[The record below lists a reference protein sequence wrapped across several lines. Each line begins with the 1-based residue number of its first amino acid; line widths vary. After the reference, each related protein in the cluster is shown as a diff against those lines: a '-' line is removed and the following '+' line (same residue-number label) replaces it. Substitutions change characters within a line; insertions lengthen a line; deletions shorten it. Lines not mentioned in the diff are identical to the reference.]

1 VSETSPNSGGSQVM
15 GRAIRNHIAL
25 ILISVLVVA
34 ALAGALAAKGSSS
47 YTAIAGVLVRP
58 LDGNALSPAAMSSS
72 QQVTIG
78 MTTEAALVNSA
89 PVVAQANKTLETKLQ
104 TKVVP
109 GSAQVS
115 GSVPPNT
122 QIVDVQFKA
131 STARAAR
138 IGAQTFALAF
148 LRFRAAQSTINHSLQ
163 IATLQKRIKTVQ
175 AKLAK
180 AAVTGNSKT
189 TQLLTGELQ
198 QLRSTVFKINNAA
211 GSPGI
216 VYAPARRPVA
226 KAGLSPLLLAL
237 VGALVGLVI
246 GVALAVWRERSDD
259 RLRGSALSSAAGV
272 PILARISAARQGD
285 VTVGTSPQE
294 SPLREAFREAR
305 AGLLAVAPPPQAITV
320 APVDGDAE
328 ADLVGVNLAQT
339 LARSGYRVTLVSA
352 GTDSELEAV
361 LGIQPAPG
369 LSELLTRRADLARVA
384 VMVDGV
390 AVLPRGGAIDNQPD
404 LLDGQGFSQLIDQL
418 QRSADYVIVVANPV
432 SAPGGLG
439 VALATDGVVLTGV
452 DGVTT
457 HAELESA
464 VNRGRALDVT
474 VIGLVL
480 VPKAHRGMFSRRSRP
495 SPVRVSS
502 DQDVVDQ
509 PGKAGASDPESSMVS
524 PPR

>member
-1 VSETSPNSGGSQVM
+1 M
-15 GRAIRNHIAL
+15 GRAIRNHIVL
-25 ILISVLVVA
+25 ILITVLVVA
-34 ALAGALAAKGSSS
+34 AAAGALAAKRSSS
-47 YTAIAGVLVRP
+47 YTSTAGVLVKP

-89 PVVAQANKTLETKLQ
+89 PVVALANKTLP

-115 GSVPPNT
+115 GSVPPNS

-131 STARAAR
+131 STQKAAR
-138 IGAQTFALAF
+138 LGAQTFAQAF
-148 LRFRAAQSTINHSLQ
+148 LRFRAAQSTTNHSLQ

-180 AAVTGNSKT
+180 ASVTGNSKSS
-189 TQLLTGELQ
+189 QLLTSELQ
-198 QLRSTVFKINNAA
+198 TLRGSVFKISNAA

-216 VYAPARRPVA
+216 IFSPARRPSA
-226 KAGLSPLLLAL
+226 KSGISPLLLAL
-237 VGALVGLVI
+237 VGALVGLAI
-246 GVALAVWRERSDD
+246 GLALAVWRERSDD
-259 RLRGSALSSAAGV
+259 RLRGSVLTSAAGV
-272 PILARISAARQGD
+272 PILARIGATRQGD
-285 VTVGTSPQE
+285 VTVGNSPQD

-320 APVDGDAE
+320 APVDSNAD

-352 GTDSELEAV
+352 GTESEVEAV
-361 LGIQPAPG
+361 LGIRAAPG
-369 LSELLTRRADLARVA
+369 LSELLTRRAELARVA

-390 AVLPRGGAIDNQPD
+390 AVLPRGGPIDDQPD

-439 VALATDGVVLTGV
+439 VALATDGVVLTSI

-457 HAELESA
+457 HAQLESA
-464 VNRGRALDVT
+464 VNRARALDVA
-474 VIGLVL
+474 VIGLLL
-480 VPKAHRGMFSRRSRP
+480 VPKAQHGMFSRRSRP
-495 SPVRVSS
+495 APTRATP
-502 DQDVVDQ
+502 DQVVVDQ
-509 PGKAGASDPESSMVS
+509 TREEGASDPESSMVS